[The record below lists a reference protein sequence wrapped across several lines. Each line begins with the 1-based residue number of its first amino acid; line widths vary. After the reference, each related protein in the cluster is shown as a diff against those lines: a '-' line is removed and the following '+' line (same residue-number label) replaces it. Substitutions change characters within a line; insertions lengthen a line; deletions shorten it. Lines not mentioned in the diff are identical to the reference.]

1 MSSKIPCKE
10 RWYDDFSVGESFLLG
25 SVEMIEDEM
34 IAFATQFDPQRF
46 HIDAEAAAETIY
58 GGLIASGCHTM
69 SLMMRLSV
77 EGFLGESC
85 VGSAGLKEL
94 LFPAPVY
101 AGDILTLRIE
111 ILDMRVSGSRPN
123 LGFMEIKNEMVKQ
136 NGDLGLQTQGTMLIA
151 RKDPSA

>member
-1 MSSKIPCKE
+1 MPSGVPYKE
-10 RWYDDFSVGESFLLG
+10 RWYEDFSVGESFVLG

-34 IAFATQFDPQRF
+34 IDFATQFDPQRF
-46 HIDAEAAAETIY
+46 HIDAEAAAGTIY

-85 VGSAGLKEL
+85 VGSAGLKEV
-94 LFPAPVY
+94 LFPSPVY

-111 ILDMRVSGSRPN
+111 ILEMRVSGSRPN
-123 LGFMEIKNEMVKQ
+123 LGFVEIKNEMVKQ

-151 RKDPSA
+151 SKGSSA